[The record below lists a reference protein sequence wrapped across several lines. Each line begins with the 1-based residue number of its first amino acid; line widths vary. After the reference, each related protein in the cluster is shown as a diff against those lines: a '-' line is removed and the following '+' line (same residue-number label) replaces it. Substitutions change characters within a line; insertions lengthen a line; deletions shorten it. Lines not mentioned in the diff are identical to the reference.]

1 MSPIPAIAPIES
13 ALKLAAQS
21 AVPTPQALANPELS
35 AKFESLMQRN
45 AAETAPVDGAHGMN
59 ALTGV
64 IERQQDEI
72 TQMQSSMQDFIE
84 KAPSLDPTDRFVASA
99 AIMEKESLVHMKMSL
114 ALGATKSSNK
124 SLQSLLKNE

>member
-1 MSPIPAIAPIES
+1 MSPIPAIVPIES
-13 ALKLAAQS
+13 ALKLGAHGAAS
-21 AVPTPQALANPELS
+21 APQPVASPELS
-35 AKFESLMQRN
+35 SKFEALMQRN
-45 AAETAPVDGAHGMN
+45 AAETTTVDGGHGMN
-59 ALTGV
+59 TVTGV
-64 IERQQDEI
+64 IERQQNEI
-72 TQMQSSMQDFIE
+72 TQMQTSMEDFIE

>member
-1 MSPIPAIAPIES
+1 MSPIPAVVPIES
-13 ALKLAAQS
+13 ALKLGAHGAA
-21 AVPTPQALANPELS
+21 PTPQPVASPELS
-35 AKFESLMQRN
+35 AKFEALMQRN
-45 AAETAPVDGAHGMN
+45 AAETTTVDGGHGMN
-59 ALTGV
+59 TVTGV
-64 IERQQDEI
+64 IERQQNEI
-72 TQMQSSMQDFIE
+72 TQMQTSMEDFIE

>member
-1 MSPIPAIAPIES
+1 MSPIPAIAPIDS
-13 ALKLAAQS
+13 ALKLAAHGATS
-21 AVPTPQALANPELS
+21 APPPAVSHELT
-35 AKFESLMQRN
+35 AKFEALMQRN
-45 AAETAPVDGAHGMN
+45 AAETATVDGSHGMN
-59 ALTGV
+59 AVTGV
-64 IERQQDEI
+64 IERQQNEI

-84 KAPSLDPTDRFVASA
+84 KAPTLDPTDRFVASA

>member
-1 MSPIPAIAPIES
+1 MSPIPAISPIES
-13 ALKLAAQS
+13 ALKLGAHGATPASQPAAS
-21 AVPTPQALANPELS
+21 PELT
-35 AKFESLMQRN
+35 AKFEALMQRN
-45 AAETAPVDGAHGMN
+45 AAETSGVDGGRGMN
-59 ALTGV
+59 AVSGV
-64 IERQQDEI
+64 IERQQNEI
-72 TQMQSSMQDFIE
+72 SQMQTSMQDFIE

>member
-1 MSPIPAIAPIES
+1 MSPIPAVVPIES
-13 ALKLAAQS
+13 ALKLGAHGAA
-21 AVPTPQALANPELS
+21 PTPQPVASPELS
-35 AKFESLMQRN
+35 AKFEALMQRN
-45 AAETAPVDGAHGMN
+45 AAETTTVDGGHGMN
-59 ALTGV
+59 TVTGV
-64 IERQQDEI
+64 IERQQNEI
-72 TQMQSSMQDFIE
+72 TQMQISMEDFIE